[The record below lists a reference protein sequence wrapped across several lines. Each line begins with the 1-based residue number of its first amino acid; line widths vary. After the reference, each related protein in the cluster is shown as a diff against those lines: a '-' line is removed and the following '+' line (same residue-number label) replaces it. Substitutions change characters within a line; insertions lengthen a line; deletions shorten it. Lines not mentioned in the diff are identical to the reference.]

1 MERSE
6 SALSG
11 NGSSLCGGTLGAH
24 PLHETSTCSPR
35 EFLLSLRWM
44 AASVRQMAWE
54 PFTPR
59 GVAAFAAASLGRVL
73 LVQLVVGLWAAGTAT
88 WCVGHTWWPTISAA
102 IMQLPEQGQ
111 IRGGHLTWRKESPTV
126 LAEARCLAL
135 TVDLLHGGKVRSP
148 AHVQIEFGEHDV
160 EVFSLFGYF
169 QWRYPP
175 GYVIA
180 FARPDLQPWWGA
192 WAPALLALLFL
203 MTLTGLLFSW
213 GVLATVFSGPVWLIG
228 FFANRQ
234 LTWRGSWRLAGAGLV
249 PGALFLSGAI
259 VLYGL
264 GALDPVG
271 LLVAWVLHLVIGCLY
286 LAISP
291 FFLLRSPDA
300 ENHKTNPFQEP
311 QTK

>member
-1 MERSE
+1 
-6 SALSG
+6 
-11 NGSSLCGGTLGAH
+11 
-24 PLHETSTCSPR
+24 
-35 EFLLSLRWM
+35 M
-44 AASVRQMAWE
+44 AASVRQIAWE

-73 LVQLVVGLWAAGTAT
+73 LVQLVVGLWAAGTVT
-88 WCVGHTWWPTISAA
+88 WCLGHTWWPTISAA
-102 IMQLPEQGQ
+102 ILQLPEQGQ
-111 IRGGHLTWRKESPTV
+111 IRGGRLTWRKESPTV

-160 EVFSLFGYF
+160 EIFSLFGYS

-175 GYVIA
+175 GYIIA

-192 WAPALLALLFL
+192 WAPALLALIFL
-203 MTLTGLLFSW
+203 VTLASLLLSW

-249 PGALFLSGAI
+249 PGALLLSGAI

-271 LLVAWVLHLVIGCLY
+271 LLLAWVLHLVIGCLY
-286 LAISP
+286 LAICP
-291 FFLLRSPDA
+291 LFLLRSPDA
-300 ENHKTNPFQEP
+300 ENHKTNPFREP